1 MKNSYT
7 LGYDLGNRTVAST
20 AINDDFNI
28 LKNHGRLMTQ
38 INLFNEGQT
47 KAARRGFRSARRSY
61 NHKRW
66 LRKQLINWFKINGD
80 FDVELLVKYYHYS
93 WVAKADLDRI
103 KPDLK
108 PLLIKNNT
116 YPTVWHAA
124 DALINNRNLPKT
136 HAQIQQLIFEVFYN
150 LLGRRGHFLIPNLK
164 VNQFIDKSLDY
175 LDLGEQLNSV
185 LRERLNL
192 DLSFDSSKFNDIL
205 LSSASRGE
213 KYDALCEFFGSDVS
227 LAKPIAKFVFGYVV
241 SAKELEVL
249 FPSLPEFE
257 KLNFNKTD
265 IDDTLDELSNSISD
279 DDDLSL
285 FNLLQQI
292 RLQILIAE
300 LVPANETFLQTQLKR
315 YARFG
320 NQLHELTQTL
330 NKQETDNKA
339 DIKRLVHQYTH
350 DQCSYLEFIKSF
362 KQLVAQD
369 KQLASSLSDDLKSAI
384 DNNCFLIKTRAIEN
398 RNIPH
403 QAIQAL
409 IRQIIESQKQFWS
422 ALGQQKFVGDQWF
435 PDEKY
440 DLERFFDFRIPYYI
454 GPLADSKKS
463 EFAWLKRKNP
473 GKLSVFN
480 FTQKIDYPKT
490 SREFIKRLV
499 GKDSQLLDQRVM
511 ASNTLTYQKF
521 NVFNELSN
529 LKIKNVSGDRKLTGA
544 QKRFLYI
551 HLFKTRR
558 TVHKQDILNELS
570 SHFANVDNDAD
581 ITGFADVESKNPAMI
596 SRITTLPKL
605 IGCGLTEQQIIDHF
619 DDVETII
626 ENLTAFDSDSY
637 LIKEKMLNQYSWL
650 SDEVKRQLIRL
661 SFVGYGRFSH
671 KLLIDLVDN
680 DGHNILWHLEN
691 TSLNFEKIIT
701 RDNLS
706 FKQQIDDYRNKLLSP
721 LSQDEKIKML
731 LSPHYMNP
739 AVKKILRK
747 FTQSLH
753 YHKRVLGEPTMIAIE
768 SARANV
774 KQKAHNKQRYQQVQQ
789 YYEKL
794 VDTIDNNALMNF
806 KNSDEQLSDKEYLYF
821 LQNGK
826 DMYSQQPI
834 DFNNLVNYDI
844 DHIVPQSV
852 IKDDSLNNRVLI
864 SNLSNSRKSNGLI
877 VVNYNIRQ
885 WWRSLLEQGLI
896 SKEKFENLMLMSSK
910 HSGNMVRFL
919 KRSLVETNQINK
931 LSAQIATILCPNA
944 KVLLVNSAVT
954 TTLRQQFDIIKNRD
968 VNDLHHGVDSY
979 LVAFA
984 GQYLYKKY
992 SWAQPILDYNNYQKL
1007 KPLKYPL
1014 NKFGFKDL
1022 FSDKKLV
1029 VNEET
1034 GEIVGKVSALKQK
1047 LIRLRTPDLFNHV
1060 NYEIGPQLAKGG
1072 SSIFIKTSIYG
1083 KNVSSNKKVPVKSGR
1098 NPKLYGFRTTLQSRY
1113 FVIVKN
1119 EQNKYDLCWIPIT
1132 LETESKSV
1140 IDSWVKSQY
1149 KKSVEVCS
1157 KILPVGTKFHL
1168 MGTNFSFRAMGKTSV
1183 YLCNQLVLPNN
1194 DLKIINNIKRA
1205 EFNDLLQVLKDIIDY
1220 ERKVNGYL
1228 LRIQPKSM
1236 GIVFDENLV
1245 NQEFTIEE
1253 LRDLID
1259 NLLVVFHCN
1268 GQQMSKK
1275 IKNIKV
1281 NRFAFPKFK
1290 FSKIE
1295 PVF

>member
-47 KAARRGFRSARRSY
+47 KAVRRGFRSARRSY
-61 NHKRW
+61 NHKKW
-66 LRKQLINWFKINGD
+66 LRKQLINWFKINSD
-80 FDVELLVKYYHYS
+80 FDVELLVKYYRHS
-93 WVAKADLDRI
+93 WTAKADLDHA

-136 HAQIQQLIFEVFYN
+136 YAQVQQLIFEVFYN

-185 LRERLNL
+185 L
-192 DLSFDSSKFNDIL
+192 SFDSSKFNDVL
-205 LSSASRGE
+205 LSSAPRGE
-213 KYDALCEFFGSDVS
+213 KYDTLCKLFGSGTS

-249 FPSLPEFE
+249 FPSLPEFK

-265 IDDTLDELSNSISD
+265 IDDTLDELNNSMSD
-279 DDDLSL
+279 GDLAL

-292 RLQILIAE
+292 RLQVLIAE
-300 LVPANETFLQTQLKR
+300 LVPTNETFLQTQLKR
-315 YARFG
+315 YERFG
-320 NQLHELTQTL
+320 DQLHELTQTL
-330 NKQETDNKA
+330 NKQEADNKA
-339 DIKRLVHQYTH
+339 DIKKLVHQYTH
-350 DQCSYLEFIKSF
+350 NQCSYLEFMKSF

-369 KQLASSLSDDLKSAI
+369 EQLASSLSNDLKLAI

-409 IRQIIESQKQFWS
+409 IRQIIESQKQFWPV
-422 ALGQQKFVGDQWF
+422 LGQQKFVGNRWF

-454 GPLADSKKS
+454 GPLADPKKS
-463 EFAWLKRKNP
+463 EFAWLKRKKT

-511 ASNTLTYQKF
+511 AANTLTYQKF

-529 LKIKNVSGDRKLTGA
+529 LRIRNVSSYQKLTGA
-544 QKRFLYI
+544 QKQFLYT
-551 HLFKTRR
+551 HLFKTGQI
-558 TVHKQDILNELS
+558 VHKQDILDALS
-570 SHFANVDNDAD
+570 SHFTDVYNNAD
-581 ITGFADVESKNPAMI
+581 IKGFADVESQNPAMV

-605 IGCGLTEQQIIDHF
+605 IDCGLTEQQIIDHF

-637 LIKEKMLNQYSWL
+637 LIKEEMLNQYSWL
-650 SDEVKRQLIRL
+650 SNSVKQRL
-661 SFVGYGRFSH
+661 VRTSFTGYGNLSH
-671 KLLIDLVDN
+671 KLLIDLIDN
-680 DGHNILWHLEN
+680 DGHNVLWYLEN
-691 TSLNFEKIIT
+691 TSLNFAQIIMH
-701 RDNLS
+701 DDLP
-706 FKQQIDDYRNKLLSP
+706 FKQRINDYRNKLLSS
-721 LSQDEKIKML
+721 LSQDEKIEML

-747 FTQSLH
+747 FTQNLR
-753 YHKRVLGEPTMIAIE
+753 YHKRVLGEPAMIAIE

-789 YYEKL
+789 YYKRLVAKL
-794 VDTIDNNALMNF
+794 DDNVLMNF
-806 KNSDEQLSDKEYLYF
+806 KNSDKQLSDKEYLYF

-826 DMYSQQPI
+826 DMYSHQSI
-834 DFNNLVNYDI
+834 DFNNLANYDI

-852 IKDDSLNNRVLI
+852 IKDDSLDNRVLI
-864 SNLSNSRKSNGLI
+864 SNLNNSRKSNGLI
-877 VVNYNIRQ
+877 LVNDNAHQ
-885 WWRSLLEQGLI
+885 WWQSLLKQGLI
-896 SKEKFENLMLMSSK
+896 SEEKFDNLVSMSSE
-910 HSGNMVRFL
+910 HSNNVVKFL

-944 KVLLVNSAVT
+944 KVLLINSAVT
-954 TTLRQQFDIIKNRD
+954 TTLRQQFDIVKNRD

-992 SWAQPILDYNNYQKL
+992 SWAQPILDYNNYQKIG
-1007 KPLKYPL
+1007 PLKYPL

-1029 VNEET
+1029 VNEDT
-1034 GEIVGKVSALKQK
+1034 GEIVGKVSTLKQK

-1060 NYEIGPQLAKGG
+1060 NYEVGPHLAKGG
-1072 SSIFIKTSIYG
+1072 SSIFIKTSIYSKHTSSSKKIAV
-1083 KNVSSNKKVPVKSGR
+1083 KNGR
-1098 NPKLYGFRTTLQSRY
+1098 DPKLYGFRTTLQHRY
-1113 FVIVKN
+1113 FVIVKD

-1132 LETESKSV
+1132 LETKSKST
-1140 IDSWVKSQY
+1140 IDNWVKLQY
-1149 KKSVEVCS
+1149 KKSVKICS
-1157 KILPVGTKFHL
+1157 KILPIGTKLHL
-1168 MGTNFSFRAMGKTSV
+1168 KGTNFYFRAVGKTSV
-1183 YLCNQLVLPNN
+1183 YLCNQLILPNN
-1194 DLKIINNIKRA
+1194 DLKVINNIEQA
-1205 EFNDLLQVLKDIIDY
+1205 EFDNLLQVLKDIIDY
-1220 ERKVNGYL
+1220 ERNASIILSK
-1228 LRIQPKSM
+1228 IQPKSM
-1236 GIVFDENLV
+1236 NLLFSDDLF
-1245 NQEFTIEE
+1245 NQEFTIDE
-1253 LRDLID
+1253 LRDLI
-1259 NLLVVFHCN
+1259 NSLLVVFHCN
-1268 GQQMSKK
+1268 GQQMSKR
-1275 IKNIKV
+1275 IRGVKV
-1281 NRFAFPKFK
+1281 RQFVLPKFK

>member
-47 KAARRGFRSARRSY
+47 KAARRGFRSARRNY
-61 NHKRW
+61 NHKKW
-66 LRKQLINWFKINGD
+66 LRKQLINWFKINSD
-80 FDVELLVKYYHYS
+80 FDVELLVKYHHHS
-93 WVAKADLDRI
+93 WVAKADLDHA

-108 PLLIKNNT
+108 PLLIKNNA

-136 HAQIQQLIFEVFYN
+136 CAQVQQLIFEVFYN

-175 LDLGEQLNSV
+175 LDLGEQLNSI
-185 LRERLNL
+185 
-192 DLSFDSSKFNDIL
+192 LSFDSSKFNDIL
-205 LSSASRGE
+205 LSSVSRAE
-213 KYDALCEFFGSDVS
+213 KYDALCELFGSDVS

-249 FPSLPEFE
+249 FPSLPEFK

-265 IDDTLDELSNSISD
+265 IDDTLDELSNSMSD
-279 DDDLSL
+279 DDLVL

-422 ALGQQKFVGDQWF
+422 ALGQQKFVGDRWF

-463 EFAWLKRKNP
+463 EFAWLKRKES

-480 FTQKIDYPKT
+480 FSQKIDYPKT

-511 ASNTLTYQKF
+511 AANTLTYQKF

-529 LKIKNVSGDRKLTGA
+529 LKIKSVSSYRKLTGA

-551 HLFKTRR
+551 HLFKTGRTVHNKIIR
-558 TVHKQDILNELS
+558 TVHKQDILDTLS
-570 SHFANVDNDAD
+570 SHFTNVDNDAD
-581 ITGFADVESKNPAMI
+581 ITGFADVESKNPAMM

-605 IGCGLTEQQIIDHF
+605 IDCGLTEQQVTDHF
-619 DDVETII
+619 DDIEKII
-626 ENLTAFDSDSY
+626 ENLTAFDSDSC
-637 LIKEKMLNQYSWL
+637 LIKEEMLSQYSWL

-680 DGHNILWHLEN
+680 DGHNILWYLEN
-691 TSLNFEKIIT
+691 TSLNFEQIIT
-701 RDNLS
+701 RDDLS

-739 AVKKILRK
+739 AVKKILGK
-747 FTQSLH
+747 FTQNLR

-794 VDTIDNNALMNF
+794 VDTIDDNALMNF

-826 DMYSQQPI
+826 DMYSQQSI

-852 IKDDSLNNRVLI
+852 IKDDSLDNRVLI

-877 VVNYNIRQ
+877 VVNDNVRQ
-885 WWRSLLEQGLI
+885 WWRSLFKQGLI
-896 SKEKFENLMLMSSK
+896 SKEKFENLTLMSSK
-910 HSGNMVRFL
+910 HSGNMVKFL

-944 KVLLVNSAVT
+944 KVLLINSAVT
-954 TTLRQQFDIIKNRD
+954 TTLRQQFDIVKNRD

-992 SWAQPILDYNNYQKL
+992 SWAQPILDYKDYQKL
-1007 KPLKYPL
+1007 GALKYPL

-1029 VNEET
+1029 VNEDT
-1034 GEIVGKVSALKQK
+1034 GEIVGKVSTLKQK

-1060 NYEIGPQLAKGG
+1060 NYEVGPQLAKGG
-1072 SSIFIKTSIYG
+1072 SSIFIKTSIYSKHASSSKKIAV
-1083 KNVSSNKKVPVKSGR
+1083 KNGR
-1098 NPKLYGFRTTLQSRY
+1098 DPKLYGFRTTLQHRY
-1113 FVIVKN
+1113 FVIVKDS
-1119 EQNKYDLCWIPIT
+1119 QDKYDLCWIPIT
-1132 LETESKSV
+1132 LETKSKST
-1140 IDSWVKSQY
+1140 IDNWVKLQY
-1149 KKSVEVCS
+1149 KKSVKICS
-1157 KILPVGTKFHL
+1157 KILPIGTKLHL
-1168 MGTNFSFRAMGKTSV
+1168 TGTSFNFRAMGKTSV
-1183 YLCNQLVLPNN
+1183 YLCNQLILPNS
-1194 DLKIINNIKRA
+1194 DLKVINNIEQA
-1205 EFNDLLQVLKDIIDY
+1205 EFDDLLRVLKDIIDY
-1220 ERKVNGYL
+1220 ERKANIIL
-1228 LRIQPKSM
+1228 SKIQPKSM
-1236 GIVFDENLV
+1236 GLLFSDDLFD
-1245 NQEFTIEE
+1245 QEFTIDE
-1253 LRDLID
+1253 LRDFI
-1259 NLLVVFHCN
+1259 NSLLVVFHCN
-1268 GQQMSKK
+1268 GQQMSKR
-1275 IKNIKV
+1275 IRGIKV
-1281 NRFAFPKFK
+1281 RQFVLPKFK
-1290 FSKIE
+1290 FSKLE

>member
-1 MKNSYT
+1 MKNSYV

-38 INLFNEGQT
+38 VNLFNEGQT

-66 LRKQLINWFKINGD
+66 LRKQLINWFKINSD

-93 WVAKADLDRI
+93 WVAKADLDHA

-136 HAQIQQLIFEVFYN
+136 HSQIQQLIFEVFYN

-175 LDLGEQLNSV
+175 LDLGEQLNSF
-185 LRERLNL
+185 LN
-192 DLSFDSSKFNDIL
+192 FDSFKFNDIL

-213 KYDALCEFFGSDVS
+213 KYDALCELFGSDVS

-249 FPSLPEFE
+249 FPSLSEFK

-265 IDDTLDELSNSISD
+265 IDDILDELSNSMSD
-279 DDDLSL
+279 DDLVL

-315 YARFG
+315 YACFG
-320 NQLHELTQTL
+320 DQLHELTQTL

-339 DIKRLVHQYTH
+339 NIKKLVHRYTH

-409 IRQIIESQKQFWS
+409 IRQIIESQKQFWP
-422 ALGQQKFVGDQWF
+422 ALGQQKFVGDRWF

-463 EFAWLKRKNP
+463 EFAWLKRKEP

-480 FTQKIDYPKT
+480 FTRKIDYSKT

-511 ASNTLTYQKF
+511 AANTLTYQKF

-529 LKIKNVSGDRKLTGA
+529 LRIRNVSSYQKLTGT
-544 QKRFLYI
+544 QKQFLYT
-551 HLFKTRR
+551 HLFKTGQI
-558 TVHKQDILNELS
+558 VHKQNILDALS
-570 SHFANVDNDAD
+570 SHFTDVYNDAD
-581 ITGFADVESKNPAMI
+581 IKGFVDIESQNPAMV

-605 IGCGLTEQQIIDHF
+605 IECGLTEQQIIDHF

-637 LIKEKMLNQYSWL
+637 LIKEEMLNQYSWL
-650 SDEVKRQLIRL
+650 SDEVKQRLIRL

-680 DGHNILWHLEN
+680 DDHNILWYLEN
-691 TSLNFEKIIT
+691 TSLNFAQIIT
-701 RDNLS
+701 RDDLS
-706 FKQQIDDYRNKLLSP
+706 FKQQISDYRNQLLSS
-721 LSQDEKIKML
+721 LSQDEKIEML

-747 FTQSLH
+747 FTQSVR
-753 YHKRVLGEPTMIAIE
+753 YYKRVLGEPTMIAIE

-774 KQKAHNKQRYQQVQQ
+774 KQKSHNNQRYQQVQQ
-789 YYEKL
+789 HYKKL
-794 VDTIDNNALMNF
+794 VNAIDDDALRHF
-806 KNSDEQLSDKEYLYF
+806 KNSDKQLSDKEYLYF

-826 DMYSQQPI
+826 DMYSHQSI
-834 DFNNLVNYDI
+834 DFNNLANYDI

-852 IKDDSLNNRVLI
+852 IKDDSLDNRVLI
-864 SNLSNSRKSNGLI
+864 SNLNNSRKSNGLI
-877 VVNYNIRQ
+877 VVNDDVRQ
-885 WWRSLLEQGLI
+885 WWRSLFKQGLI
-896 SKEKFENLMLMSSK
+896 SKEKFDNLVSMSSE
-910 HSGNMVRFL
+910 HSDNAVKFL

-992 SWAQPILDYNNYQKL
+992 SWARPILDYNNYQKL
-1007 KPLKYPL
+1007 RPLKYPL

-1034 GEIVGKVSALKQK
+1034 GEIVGKISALKQK

-1072 SSIFIKTSIYG
+1072 SSVFIKTSIYG
-1083 KNVSSNKKVPVKSGR
+1083 KNVSSNKKVAVKNGR
-1098 NPKLYGFRTTLQSRY
+1098 NPDLYGFRTTLQHRY
-1113 FVIVKN
+1113 FVIVKD

-1132 LETESKSV
+1132 LETKSKST
-1140 IDSWVKSQY
+1140 IDNWVKLQY
-1149 KKSVEVCS
+1149 KKSVKICS
-1157 KILPVGTKFHL
+1157 KILPIGTKLHL
-1168 MGTNFSFRAMGKTSV
+1168 IGTNFNFRAMGKTSV
-1183 YLCNQLVLPNN
+1183 YLCNQLILPNS
-1194 DLKIINNIKRA
+1194 DLKVINNIEQA
-1205 EFNDLLQVLKDIIDY
+1205 EFDDLLRVLKDIINY
-1220 ERKVNGYL
+1220 ERKTNIVL
-1228 LRIQPKSM
+1228 SKIQPKSM
-1236 GIVFDENLV
+1236 GMLFDENLV
-1245 NQEFTIEE
+1245 NQEFTADE
-1253 LRDLID
+1253 LRDLI
-1259 NLLVVFHCN
+1259 NSLLVVFHCN
-1268 GQQMSKK
+1268 GQLMSKK
-1275 IKNIKV
+1275 IKNVKV
-1281 NRFAFPKFK
+1281 NQFVLPKFK